1 VTRRLG
7 LIVTDASPLITLAAG
22 DALECLTMPG
32 LRVIIPDMV
41 YFEVTQDLART
52 GAGDIVEWARRHHG
66 QIEIAPTTVFS
77 EFQVLRAADGK
88 VRSKGRGEQ
97 AAAEILNAEIELDSD
112 LEALLL
118 YEDNDI
124 KSRRFAGALP
134 ERVTPLSTGDLLREL
149 EAAGRIQS
157 ADRVL
162 DVAAE
167 KERNVAAQ
175 REPQSDDDARALL
188 REQLARRD
196 RTGFDR

>member
-1 VTRRLG
+1 MTRRLG

-22 DALECLTMPG
+22 EALECLTMPG
-32 LRVIIPDMV
+32 LRVVIPDMV

-66 QIEIAPTTVFS
+66 QVEIAPTTIFS
-77 EFQVLRAADGK
+77 EFQIVLAANAK
-88 VRSKGRGEQ
+88 ARSKGRGEQ
-97 AAAEILNAEIELDSD
+97 SAAEILNAEIESDAD

-124 KSRRFAGALP
+124 RARHFVGALP
-134 ERVTPLSTGDLLREL
+134 ERVMALSTGDFLREL

-157 ADRVL
+157 ADHVL

-167 KERNVAAQ
+167 KERNVTAQ
-175 REPQSDDDARALL
+175 RAAQSDDEARALL
-188 REQLARRD
+188 RGQLNRRD
-196 RTGFDR
+196 QP